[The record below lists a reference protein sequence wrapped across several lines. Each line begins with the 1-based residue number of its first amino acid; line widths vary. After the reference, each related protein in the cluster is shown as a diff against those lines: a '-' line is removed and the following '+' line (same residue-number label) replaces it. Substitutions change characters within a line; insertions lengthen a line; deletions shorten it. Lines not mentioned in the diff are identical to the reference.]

1 MNTGEE
7 EVLKISRPVQ
17 VKVCGL
23 TRVHEAVACAEVG
36 VDAIGLVFYPPSPR
50 FVSDQLAREISSSL
64 TEKVWKVGVFVN
76 EPYTA
81 VLKKVEFCRL
91 SAVQLHGVESP
102 EMVEALETAGVR
114 VIKSLFLK
122 KEPGVSEGSRY
133 RASAFLVESGEGRLP
148 GGNAMSWDWGAVRG
162 SLGSAPCI
170 LAGGLSPENVAE
182 AIRAFGPDAV
192 DVSSGVESEPGRKE
206 IGKVR
211 AFLRQLNNT
220 KLNREPSIVFC

>member
-1 MNTGEE
+1 MNTSEK

-23 TRVHEAVACAEVG
+23 TRVDEAVACAEIG
-36 VDAIGLVFYPPSPR
+36 VDAVGLVFYPPSPR
-50 FVSDQLAREISSSL
+50 FVSDLLAREISSSL
-64 TEKVWKVGVFVN
+64 PEKVWKVGVFVN
-76 EPYTA
+76 EPYSA
-81 VLKKVEFCRL
+81 VLNKVEFCGL

-122 KEPGVSEGSRY
+122 KEPAVSEVSRY

-192 DVSSGVESEPGRKE
+192 DVSSGVESAPGRKE

-211 AFLRQLNNT
+211 AFLKELHQAELPG
-220 KLNREPSIVFC
+220 EPRVIFM